1 MNPGNA
7 FFTDYAIELSI
18 IAIFSL
24 IIYVI
29 YRHHKSQTRILQDR
43 KERILDIS
51 SKLIDHPVMIFSD
64 THQVV
69 CANDQI
75 QKFIKVQRGDTI
87 EDISQLPLFLIER
100 EEKSLIDLL
109 NLYREKAVN
118 DVLYLTNVTLKNQN
132 EERAVSLRISG
143 SGGEKH
149 AAYIGIAI
157 FDITE
162 QLELS
167 KIHYQNT
174 TTGLP
179 NHNKAMADI
188 GLMAHRYSPSNK
200 RFAVAV
206 ISVDNFLE
214 IISIVGYKESL
225 RVISLIARYLQGV
238 AVKNN
243 FRLYHVTSNNFLLI
257 IPDVHTIQESN
268 ILVEKYKTDC
278 EALLHSNN
286 ANLHYTISSGIS
298 IYPDNGIENLVNSAY
313 KALLLAKRQ
322 GLGYTMVAQSDMENR
337 EANSPVKYSEIK
349 RALEQEEFTLYY
361 QPIYDTKK
369 GVVVSAES
377 LIRWVHPTKGII
389 PPGLFLPLVEKTGF
403 MKQLGEFV
411 AKQAIEQLAIW
422 KKLGFRD
429 IEVSINLSLRE
440 FETMDY
446 PLLLDT
452 LLHNNLINTS
462 QLKVEVTENI
472 AMVNE
477 KYSATQF
484 AKLKKLG
491 IGISLDDFG
500 TGYSSFSMLESFP
513 IDTLKIDRSFISD
526 MPKNRDHQTI
536 VKAMI
541 AMAHSLGIKVIA
553 EGIEEKKTADIL
565 KEFGC
570 DYMQGYHLGRP
581 MPVFEFQ
588 ELIRSNSQVSNT
600 DDIIA
605 LEPE

>member
-1 MNPGNA
+1 MHDFLGE
-7 FFTDYAIELSI
+7 YSIEIIIVAITC
-18 IAIFSL
+18 L
-24 IIYVI
+24 IISLLYL
-29 YRHHKSQTRILQDR
+29 YQKHQTKTLLKN
-43 KERILDIS
+43 KENIFNIS
-51 SKLIDHPVMIFSD
+51 SRLVDHPIIIFSD
-64 THQVV
+64 RHQVI
-69 CANDQI
+69 CANEQI
-75 QKFIKVQRGDTI
+75 QKFIKAKRGDSI
-87 EDISQLPLFLIER
+87 EEIAKLPVFFIER

-109 NLYREKAVN
+109 DMYQEKSVDNILYM
-118 DVLYLTNVTLKNQN
+118 TNVRIKSQE
-132 EERAVSLRISG
+132 EERSVTLRLSG
-143 SGGEKH
+143 SDGEKGNT
-149 AAYIGIAI
+149 YIGVAI
-157 FDITE
+157 FDATE
-162 QLELS
+162 HLELS
-167 KIHYQNT
+167 KIHYQNM

-225 RVISLIARYLQGV
+225 QVVSLIARYLQAV
-238 AVKNN
+238 SVKNDLK
-243 FRLYHVTSNNFLLI
+243 LYHVTSNNFLLI
-257 IPDVHTIQESN
+257 LPNVQTIQESN
-268 ILVEKYKTDC
+268 LLVEKYKTDC

-286 ANLHYTISSGIS
+286 AQLHYTISSGIS

-322 GLGYTMVAQSDMENR
+322 GLGYTMIAQADQQNTET
-337 EANSPVKYSEIK
+337 EAPVKYSEIK
-349 RALEQEEFTLYY
+349 RALERGEFALYY
-361 QPIYDTKK
+361 QPIYNTEKEAIL
-369 GVVVSAES
+369 SAEA
-377 LIRWVHPTKGII
+377 LIRWMHPTKGII

-403 MKQLGEFV
+403 MKHLGEYV
-411 AKQAIEQLAIW
+411 SKEAIEQLAIW
-422 KKLGFRD
+422 KKLGFRE
-429 IEVSINLSLRE
+429 IQVSINLSLRE

-446 PLLLDT
+446 PLILDT
-452 LLHNNLINTS
+452 LLHNNRINTS

-500 TGYSSFSMLESFP
+500 TGYSSFSMLEAFP
-513 IDTLKIDRSFISD
+513 IETLKIDRSFVGD
-526 MPKNRDHQTI
+526 MPRNKDHHTI

-553 EGIEEKKTADIL
+553 EGIEDQKTAEMLEAL
-565 KEFGC
+565 KC
-570 DYMQGYHLGRP
+570 DYMQGYYFGRP

-588 ELIRSNSQVSNT
+588 ELIRSDNQVSNF

-605 LEPE
+605 LES

>member
-1 MNPGNA
+1 MYG
-7 FFTDYAIELSI
+7 FLGEHFVEIISI
-18 IAIFSL
+18 VITALVL
-24 IIYVI
+24 ILLYLNQK
-29 YRHHKSQTRILQDR
+29 RQTRLLRQN
-43 KERILDIS
+43 KENIFTIS
-51 SKLIDHPVMIFSD
+51 SRLIDHPVIIFSD
-64 THQVV
+64 THQVI
-69 CANDQI
+69 CANEQI
-75 QKFIKVQRGDTI
+75 QKFIKAKRGDSL
-87 EDISQLPLFLIER
+87 DKISKLPVFIIDG

-109 NLYREKAVN
+109 GIY
-118 DVLYLTNVTLKNQN
+118 Q
-132 EERAVSLRISG
+132 ERATDDTLYIANVSINNKRGEKPVSLRLSSAG
-143 SGGEKH
+143 TDKS
-149 AAYIGIAI
+149 AVYIGVAI
-157 FDITE
+157 FDATE
-162 QLELS
+162 NLELS
-167 KIHYQNT
+167 KIYYQNT
-174 TTGLP
+174 VTGLP

-188 GLMAHRYSPSNK
+188 GLMAHHYAPSSK

-206 ISVDNFLE
+206 ISIDNFLE

-225 RVISLIARYLQGV
+225 HVVSLIARYLQAV
-238 AVKNN
+238 SVKNN
-243 FRLYHVTSNNFLLI
+243 LKLYHVTSNNFLLI
-257 IPDVHTIQESN
+257 LPHVQSIQESN
-268 ILVEKYKTDC
+268 LLVEKYKTDC

-286 ANLHYTISSGIS
+286 AQLHYTISSGIS

-322 GLGYTMVAQSDMENR
+322 GLGYTMIAQADQKNT
-337 EANSPVKYSEIK
+337 EAESSIKYSEIK
-349 RALEQEEFTLYY
+349 RALEQGEFMLYY

-369 GVVVSAES
+369 ETVVGAEA
-377 LIRWVHPTKGII
+377 LIRWKHPIKGIV

-403 MKQLGEFV
+403 MKHLGEYV
-411 AKQAIEQLAIW
+411 AKEAIEQLAIW
-422 KKLGFRD
+422 KKLGFQE
-429 IEVSINLSLRE
+429 IQVSINLSLRE

-446 PLLLDT
+446 PLILDT

-477 KYSATQF
+477 KYSAKQF

-500 TGYSSFSMLESFP
+500 TGYSSFSMLEAFP
-513 IDTLKIDRSFISD
+513 IETLKIDRSFVGD
-526 MPKNRDHQTI
+526 MPKNKDHRTI

-553 EGIEEKKTADIL
+553 EGIEDQKTAEIL
-565 KEFGC
+565 KALEC

-588 ELIRSNSQVSNT
+588 ELIRSNDQVSNF

-605 LEPE
+605 LEP